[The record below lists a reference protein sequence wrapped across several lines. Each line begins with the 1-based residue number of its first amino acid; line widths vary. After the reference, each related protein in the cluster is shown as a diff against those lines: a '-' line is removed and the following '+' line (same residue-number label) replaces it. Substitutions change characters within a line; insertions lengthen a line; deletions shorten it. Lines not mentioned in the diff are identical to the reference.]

1 MGANISFDAEKLIGK
16 LNLIEK
22 SLIPQARHRALHDLG
37 QYLRKFHA
45 REMES
50 VFNEPRKYTTSSV
63 LYKVKGDTLTLFIRE
78 DIRQSPAR
86 YLEPQTMSPG
96 QYLKSALVT
105 GFSGQLRRYGITHQV
120 AYANPKAS
128 AARRF
133 VGKGGKVRGSFYT
146 KTLGGLNALE
156 AAGKTRGRD
165 GRYFRLETHKN
176 GLEPGIYLDR
186 KRAGLSRIFTLEPEP
201 RKVRPRFDWL
211 EASREEVIDQLPV
224 MLGRRLRD
232 LLR

>member
-1 MGANISFDAEKLIGK
+1 MSISINLSADGLIGK
-16 LNLIEK
+16 LNLLEK
-22 SLIPQARHRALHDLG
+22 SYLPQARYRAFHDFG
-37 QYLRKFHA
+37 QYIRKFHA

-63 LYKVKGDTLTLFIRE
+63 LYKVKGDTLTLFIR
-78 DIRQSPAR
+78 DDSRQSPAR

-96 QYLKSALVT
+96 QYLKTALVT

-165 GRYFRLETHKN
+165 GRYFRLETYKN